1 MLDRRSFMQAAIASL
16 AQKQKPVIFWFYS
29 TEQEGIKQ
37 CPVSEGFEVVS
48 FDLPCHGSDRRTG
61 EPSELNG
68 WRYRL
73 QRGENLF
80 EQLFKQCSQ
89 RLDQLGGR
97 AIVGGVSRGAF
108 AALHLSINDHRF
120 YAIAALS
127 PVTDLRYLKE
137 FEGYEADMPLNPNE
151 LAKRSLFVSIE
162 AHDDRVSTASCLEL
176 VRSIQKIP
184 NSDVTLFMQSG
195 DNHTVTQDM
204 KILAE
209 HWIEERS

>member
-1 MLDRRSFMQAAIASL
+1 MQAAVASL
-16 AQKQKPVIFWFYS
+16 AQKQNPVIFWFYS

-48 FDLPCHGSDRRTG
+48 FDLPCHGSDRRAG

-73 QRGENLF
+73 ERGEKLF
-80 EQLFKQCSQ
+80 ERLFKQCSQ
-89 RLDQLGGR
+89 RLDQLGGK

-108 AALHLSINDHRF
+108 AALHLSLIDPRF
-120 YAIAALS
+120 YAVAAMS

-137 FEGYEADMPLNPNE
+137 FEGYESDTMPLNPNE

-162 AHDDRVSTASCLEL
+162 AHDDRVSTASCLDL
-176 VRSIQKIP
+176 VRSIQKIST
-184 NSDVTLFMQSG
+184 SDVTLFMQSG
-195 DNHTVTQDM
+195 DEHTVTQDM
-204 KILAE
+204 KALAKR
-209 HWIEERS
+209 WIEDRT